1 MKEKLIPFLIFMLLV
16 FTLDAQDD
24 MMDLF
29 ADEEPTIEYTEATFK
44 TTLLVIGQ
52 TIENPPNGNLIFNV
66 QHRFG
71 PVNGG
76 WYEFYGLDQAN
87 TRIGFQ
93 YGITDWLAVGIG
105 RSSYL
110 KTFDGWVKAKILR
123 QSTGLRKMPVTL
135 AYYGNVGITS
145 LRWQEPERTNYFSSR
160 MAYAHQLLLARKFSP
175 GVSLQLMPTLV
186 HYNLVETAEDDND
199 VWSLGAGGRFKISKR
214 VSVNVEY
221 YFILSENTRSKY
233 EDAFSIGFD
242 IETGGH
248 VFQLHVTNSEG
259 IIEQQFIGRTTGR
272 WLDGDIRI
280 GFNISRVFTLKK
292 PKEFKE

>member
-1 MKEKLIPFLIFMLLV
+1 
-16 FTLDAQDD
+16 
-24 MMDLF
+24 
-29 ADEEPTIEYTEATFK
+29 
-44 TTLLVIGQ
+44 
-52 TIENPPNGNLIFNV
+52 
-66 QHRFG
+66 
-71 PVNGG
+71 
-76 WYEFYGLDQAN
+76 
-87 TRIGFQ
+87 
-93 YGITDWLAVGIG
+93 
-105 RSSYL
+105 
-110 KTFDGWVKAKILR
+110 
-123 QSTGLRKMPVTL
+123 MPVTL
-135 AYYGNVGITS
+135 TYYGNMGITS

-160 MAYAHQLLLARKFSP
+160 LAFAHQLLLARKFSP

-214 VSVNVEY
+214 VSINLEY